1 MAARML
7 SVSRLLSNLTTRM
20 SSPLWINHPTI
31 AATTAP
37 IATYSHRLRRVFFG
51 RGLPPTAPSPAG
63 RGSSRTPAVLPG
75 FRSWNRLPLRR
86 PSSLIPGT
94 WDATWCLY
102 DHSKFSDIPA
112 WSRPQPFASPP
123 YDVLSTMTL
132 PRGVCTNPHDSTL
145 RPDKSHPPSSN
156 ITPGAYRT
164 FPRQLSDQEP
174 TGLSPTSK
182 DYRAINPGKR
192 TRQHAKPEHG
202 ECSGRDSALSA
213 KPSLSNLITSCNP
226 SQLGPYPTINNP
238 SSTFYI
244 KKY

>member
-132 PRGVCTNPHDSTL
+132 PRGVCTNATTRPCAPISRIHQAPTL
-145 RPDKSHPPSSN
+145 H
-156 ITPGAYRT
+156 
-164 FPRQLSDQEP
+164 
-174 TGLSPTSK
+174 
-182 DYRAINPGKR
+182 
-192 TRQHAKPEHG
+192 PEHTAHFRG
-202 ECSGRDSALSA
+202 NSVTKNPPASHQPARTIEPSTPASGPGSTQNQSTGSVRDETRRSQQ
-213 KPSLSNLITSCNP
+213 NP
-226 SQLGPYPTINNP
+226 RSRI
-238 SSTFYI
+238 
-244 KKY
+244 